1 MRENLLTLRLRNARL
16 ERGLGSRPARR
27 AVRRIRA
34 ELGRRGLTAAQCE
47 RVLHD
52 NLLMLAECEE
62 AGGDAIEALLGTA
75 SVSEYDAAI
84 TSFCEG
90 VAAECPRLPVPLVIV
105 RFFALLLVA
114 LGVVMG
120 VHLVEILARPAYGWL
135 DPSLV
140 SLTNLDAARLVIEL
154 VSVPV
159 VVLLAQ
165 LVSSALPRNPAS
177 KTLVVVL
184 ALVLFALEMAFLRHQ
199 TLLFSPNG
207 FWAFDMASGVLF
219 SNLMGAL
226 AVGTSVA
233 TWMAVSRAGAAAFVL
248 VLLAVGVGTVY
259 LIERRGLSV

>member
-16 ERGLGSRPARR
+16 ERELGSRPARR

-62 AGGDAIEALLGTA
+62 AGGDAVEALLGTT

-84 TSFCEG
+84 ASFCEG

-105 RFFALLLVA
+105 RFFALLLVV

-120 VHLVEILARPAYGWL
+120 AHLVEILARPAYGWL

-140 SLTNLDAARLVIEL
+140 SLTNLDAARLSIEL
-154 VSVPV
+154 LSVPV
-159 VVLLAQ
+159 AVMIAQ
-165 LVSSALPRNPAS
+165 LISSVIPRNPAR

-199 TLLFSPNG
+199 TLLFSQNG
-207 FWAFDMASGVLF
+207 FWAFDMASGAIF

-226 AVGTSVA
+226 AVGTSVV
-233 TWMAVSRAGAAAFVL
+233 TWMAVSRVGAVAVVL
-248 VLLAVGVGTVY
+248 AMLVVGAGTVY
-259 LIERRGLSV
+259 LIEQRGLSA